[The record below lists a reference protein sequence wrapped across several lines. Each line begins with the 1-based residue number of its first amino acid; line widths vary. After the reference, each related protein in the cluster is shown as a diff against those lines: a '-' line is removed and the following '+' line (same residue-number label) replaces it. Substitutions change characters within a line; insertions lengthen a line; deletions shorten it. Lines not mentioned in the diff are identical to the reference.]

1 MKQVKELICIN
12 YVLAKVNMHTF
23 KLNCL
28 SPKKF
33 LHDLTSDG
41 TRRLLAKDINMKRN
55 FILKRFKFLELYY
68 KQLIPNDYWW
78 NRSYNTK
85 KKGCMLLKIK
95 QKSLWNS
102 LEGFL
107 GVKNS
112 ILPRS
117 KESTVGINPNCSRKI
132 KLIQVTNNRTILWIK
147 SISGIQDACRIL
159 FH

>member
-68 KQLIPNDYWW
+68 KQLIPNDY
-78 NRSYNTK
+78 
-85 KKGCMLLKIK
+85 
-95 QKSLWNS
+95 
-102 LEGFL
+102 
-107 GVKNS
+107 
-112 ILPRS
+112 
-117 KESTVGINPNCSRKI
+117 
-132 KLIQVTNNRTILWIK
+132 
-147 SISGIQDACRIL
+147 
-159 FH
+159 